1 MADIMTRPAT
11 VPVDETVVLDT
22 GVPGLVAFGS
32 TFETLIDALQ
42 RSIGRL
48 AADDHAT
55 RIGVPPV
62 ISRQLLERLGYVETF
77 PHLLGTVHT
86 YEGDDRQWRELASA
100 LRQGESWTQRH
111 ELSDVALL
119 PAACYHLYPQL
130 AEAEFTAP
138 AVFDLTGHCYRHERT
153 AEAGRMRSFRMH
165 ELIRVDTP
173 ASVLGWRDDWI
184 ERASGWLRALGLTV
198 AVEPANDPF
207 FGDAGRMMG
216 RMQRADQLKW
226 ELVVEVADGL
236 SQAVV
241 SCNCHKDH
249 FSAEFGFRMA
259 EGEAHTS
266 CVAFGLE
273 RIALAILHRHG
284 SDRRSWPEELKR

>member
-1 MADIMTRPAT
+1 M
-11 VPVDETVVLDT
+11 LDT

-48 AADDHAT
+48 AADDRAT